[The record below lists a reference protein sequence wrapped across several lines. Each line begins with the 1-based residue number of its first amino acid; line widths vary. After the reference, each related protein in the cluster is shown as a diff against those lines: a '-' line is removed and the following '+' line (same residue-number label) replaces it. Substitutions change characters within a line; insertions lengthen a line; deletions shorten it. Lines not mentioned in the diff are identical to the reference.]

1 MKDQFAQ
8 QRALRH
14 MRDAQAFGWHEKH
27 LICDY
32 AQAAME
38 MERFDADNAARII
51 EIVWARNFQTQ
62 PPI

>member
-1 MKDQFAQ
+1 
-8 QRALRH
+8 
-14 MRDAQAFGWHEKH
+14 MREAQAFGWHEKH